1 MTDTNKLSTE
11 DIRHALKDM
20 LYFAVAVEATKLTAA
35 TRQADQRTL
44 ANSIVNKLQSK

>member
-1 MTDTNKLSTE
+1 MDTNKLSTE

-20 LYFAVAVEATKLTAA
+20 LYFAVAMEATKLTTA
-35 TRQADQRTL
+35 TRQADQRAL